1 MLLILYLILF
11 DCSGHLTVDFGVF
24 KGPYNR
30 KHNDYALSLPSI
42 YNFFRCDGF
51 AFGGKFLFVAEVIRR
66 APVNTSTP
74 WFPQGEKGMFV
85 NVGMERWKRRIEDW
99 RSDGNEEPSE
109 LYEELMCRVK
119 KMSSKSV
126 AEVID
131 VISST
136 VNVRKSLPEPINLDE
151 VRNRIHYNF

>member
-1 MLLILYLILF
+1 
-11 DCSGHLTVDFGVF
+11 
-24 KGPYNR
+24 
-30 KHNDYALSLPSI
+30 
-42 YNFFRCDGF
+42 
-51 AFGGKFLFVAEVIRR
+51 
-66 APVNTSTP
+66 
-74 WFPQGEKGMFV
+74 MFV

-109 LYEELMCRVK
+109 LDIEIMCSVT

-136 VNVRKSLPEPINLDE
+136 GNIRKSLPEPINLDE
-151 VRNRIHYNF
+151 VRNCIHCNFLAITNVS